1 MIVNTNPD
9 FYKLFKSCVR
19 WRDPSHTPAFLIIII
34 HEGGKPVKSETGF
47 FWGEGGCFFVA
58 DSTCRC
64 CIRCGG
70 LPGWLPVDLAAVVS
84 AGVACLLCRLLPLPL
99 VVFVAPI
106 PPTPFPAGRGRLK
119 VYFAGG
125 YRPRHPG
132 IKPSTALTAPATQA
146 PLRGSGLFSTRI
158 PVAPVCAIA
167 LFNAERTGF
176 PQAKPVPRPHPAR
189 GCKGRSPLHE
199 ITLVSPFPLGRGLGG
214 WGKESK
220 LKAGLADGKQ
230 NKSPPDTAAA
240 GQQAAKSASP

>member
-1 MIVNTNPD
+1 MV
-9 FYKLFKSCVR
+9 LVGRVR
-19 WRDPSHTPAFLIIII
+19 
-34 HEGGKPVKSETGF
+34 
-47 FWGEGGCFFVA
+47 
-58 DSTCRC
+58 
-64 CIRCGG
+64 
-70 LPGWLPVDLAAVVS
+70 GWSLADLAAVVS

-199 ITLVSPFPLGRGLGG
+199 ITLVSPFPPGRGVGG
-214 WGKESK
+214 WGQQSK
-220 LKAGLADGKQ
+220 LKAGVAGDKEGKPPRRVQ
-230 NKSPPDTAAA
+230 RRQGQPAPQGASPAGCVVRPHPQCRPGSAA
-240 GQQAAKSASP
+240 GHLHGKGCTCRRRFRAGVPGAKPPAK

>member
-1 MIVNTNPD
+1 M
-9 FYKLFKSCVR
+9 
-19 WRDPSHTPAFLIIII
+19 PAR
-34 HEGGKPVKSETGF
+34 PT
-47 FWGEGGCFFVA
+47 VA
-58 DSTCRC
+58 VSDA
-64 CIRCGG
+64 GG
-70 LPGWLPVDLAAVVS
+70 LPDWSPADRAAVVS

-106 PPTPFPAGRGRLK
+106 PPAPFPAGRGRLK

-199 ITLVSPFPLGRGLGG
+199 ITLGSPFPGGEGG
-214 WGKESK
+214 WGMGAKKQTKVRVGRRQERQAPGGTCSPCPGGEDH
-220 LKAGLADGKQ
+220 LKRRRRLRRIVP
-230 NKSPPDTAAA
+230 SPP
-240 GQQAAKSASP
+240 GPPLLGCRHCPP